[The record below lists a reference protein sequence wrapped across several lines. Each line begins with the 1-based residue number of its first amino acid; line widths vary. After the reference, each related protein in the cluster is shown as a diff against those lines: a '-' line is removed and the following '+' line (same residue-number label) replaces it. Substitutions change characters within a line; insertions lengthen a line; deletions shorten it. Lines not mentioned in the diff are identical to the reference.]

1 VNTEVFMIPGQPEK
15 VAARAALRLAWLGDQ
30 IEPVSPTEFI
40 WKPQPAERKLFRC
53 PPWVEVECLAAPSQ
67 PGHVLV
73 RLRWKPESWLA
84 RYGAGMAALVGAMV
98 GAFLLRGGPLLSLAG
113 AAVVGVPLL
122 VGIALGWGL
131 NSSAIRRIRSCC
143 QQGGTLSLEALE
155 RADHWLELDGSGR
168 EEVLR
173 ELRRRA
179 AEAPLAPGQISGR
192 DERSAAT
199 WLGWPL
205 WHVAWGTDPVT
216 GRTRVA
222 RGWYAKGQIA
232 EGLVAVGQ
240 LARGFFAF
248 GQLAIGKFVAVGQ
261 GAFAGLIAL
270 GQVAVGGLVGVGQV
284 GAGLVAMG
292 MGALGILAAFM
303 GHADFF
309 LAPVLVGLA
318 SLGVPLALLGAFS
331 LRSWLRRAESQ
342 VLEEEIALA
351 EEGRPPRPGETALSR
366 VRSRPLPHPDERSLS
381 VSGNPA
387 EAEEERMAEPPE
399 RLAEAVEEEPPSTQ
413 RVDRA

>member
-1 VNTEVFMIPGQPEK
+1 MNTEVFMIPGQPEK

-30 IEPVSPTEFI
+30 IEPVSPTEFV

-53 PPWVEVECLAAPSQ
+53 PPWVEVECLTAPSQ

-73 RLRWKPESWLA
+73 RLRWKGESWLA
-84 RYGAGMAALVGAMV
+84 RFGAILAALVGAAL
-98 GAFLLRGGPLLSLAG
+98 GAFLLKGAPLLSLAG

-122 VGIALGWGL
+122 VGIALGLGL

-143 QQGGTLSLEALE
+143 QQGGTLSLEAIE
-155 RADHWLELDGSGR
+155 RADQWLELDGSER
-168 EEVLR
+168 EQVLR

-216 GRTRVA
+216 GRSRVA

-248 GQLAIGKFVAVGQ
+248 GQLAIGRFVAVGQ

-270 GQVAVGGLVGVGQV
+270 GQAAVGGLVGIGQV
-284 GAGLVAMG
+284 GAGLMALG
-292 MGALGILAAFM
+292 MGALGIIAAFM
-303 GHADFF
+303 GRVDPWAIPI
-309 LAPVLVGLA
+309 LMALA
-318 SLGVPLALLGAFS
+318 SVGGPLALLGTLS
-331 LRSWLRRAESQ
+331 LRLWLRRAEAR
-342 VLEEEIALA
+342 VLEDEMALA
-351 EEGRPPRPGETALSR
+351 EEGRPLRPGETSLSR
-366 VRSRPLPHPDERSLS
+366 VPPRSPPQPDERSLS
-381 VSGNPA
+381 VSADPA
-387 EAEEERMAEPPE
+387 EAEELPE
-399 RLAEAVEEEPPSTQ
+399 RLTEAVKEEPPSNQ
-413 RVDRA
+413 NVDAA